1 MKQMNTI
8 RRASVLLGV
17 LALAWT
23 VGSGS
28 LFAVQN
34 TAVARTVLADAQI
47 EEFLLN
53 ARISDMKGVNKGVTN
68 TRLATLSDGEITHD
82 AQIQTVDVSMSIF
95 QPATGPSELNFKDS
109 YRFNIAAYRLA
120 RVLGLTNVPVSVE
133 RRVEGKPAAVTW
145 WLEDVLM
152 DEGARRKKQPAGWP
166 STRVA
171 AQIHIVRVFDELI
184 YNTDR
189 NAGNLLWTTDGDM
202 WMIDHTRTFRLDKKL
217 RTPRLLERAERGLL
231 DKMRGLTA
239 ETLTQAM
246 GSSVNRFEIESLP
259 AGRNEIVKLFADMVA
274 KRGERAILYSM
285 PSP

>member
-1 MKQMNTI
+1 
-8 RRASVLLGV
+8 
-17 LALAWT
+17 
-23 VGSGS
+23 
-28 LFAVQN
+28 
-34 TAVARTVLADAQI
+34 
-47 EEFLLN
+47 
-53 ARISDMKGVNKGVTN
+53 
-68 TRLATLSDGEITHD
+68 
-82 AQIQTVDVSMSIF
+82 
-95 QPATGPSELNFKDS
+95 
-109 YRFNIAAYRLA
+109 
-120 RVLGLTNVPVSVE
+120 
-133 RRVEGKPAAVTW
+133 
-145 WLEDVLM
+145 M

-189 NAGNLLWTTDGDM
+189 NAGNLLWTTAGDM
-202 WMIDHTRTFRLDKKL
+202 WMIDHTRTFRLGKQL

-246 GSSVNRFEIESLP
+246 GSSVNRFEIESLL
-259 AGRNEIVKLFADMVA
+259 ARRDEIVKLFADMVA